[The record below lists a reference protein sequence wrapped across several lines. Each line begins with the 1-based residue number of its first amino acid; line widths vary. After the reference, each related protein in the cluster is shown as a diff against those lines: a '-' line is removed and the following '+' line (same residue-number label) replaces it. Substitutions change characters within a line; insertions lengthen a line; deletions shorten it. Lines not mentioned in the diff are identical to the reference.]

1 MQITLKE
8 NCGNTKNISFQFH
21 YRKFSQQSYSTI
33 SYYYRHVTKGKRW
46 GRSPLSFLKN
56 WKKVPWFW
64 GKLPIYGLFFQDLF
78 FLCCRWNVYQNALI
92 PRKLPCSHK
101 FLLNGLSTG
110 DSAKKS
116 IHKFFGT
123 ALKKNHEHA
132 TCIEFQFHNLK
143 LSQKGILDFHVTT
156 ATVVLCMKQVIDNS
170 LRRAL

>member
-1 MQITLKE
+1 MKCLSECPNSKKTPLLSQIPGYTP
-8 NCGNTKNISFQFH
+8 
-21 YRKFSQQSYSTI
+21 
-33 SYYYRHVTKGKRW
+33 V
-46 GRSPLSFLKN
+46 
-56 WKKVPWFW
+56 
-64 GKLPIYGLFFQDLF
+64 
-78 FLCCRWNVYQNALI
+78 
-92 PRKLPCSHK
+92 
-101 FLLNGLSTG
+101 LNGLSTG